1 MEVSPSRLR
10 EAGHQLRDASTGL
23 DAPHPPPDD
32 GWAWQ
37 AALVGTA
44 AAWDGYLAALA
55 ARLAATG
62 DALLLAAANYGD
74 ADARAAQRS
83 VPL

>member
-10 EAGHQLRDASTGL
+10 EAGQQLRDASTGL
-23 DAPHPPPDD
+23 DAPRPAPDD

-37 AALVGTA
+37 AALLDTT

-74 ADARAAQRS
+74 ADARAASRS
-83 VPL
+83 VTL

>member
-23 DAPHPPPDD
+23 DTPHPPRDD

-37 AALVGTA
+37 VALAGTA
-44 AAWDGYLAALA
+44 AAWDGYLAGLA

-83 VPL
+83 VAL